1 MPNSGELRR
10 DRLFGLA
17 RSASDRD
24 IHTTFIGVGV
34 DFNSDLVEYISKVRG
49 ANYFTVNSSQEFKKL
64 LDREFNYMVTPLV
77 YDLKLELE
85 SRIMRLMP
93 YSSPE

>member
-1 MPNSGELRR
+1 VQVTGEAIELFNKIEPNGEYENRIIFLTDAMPNSGELRR

-34 DFNSDLVEYISKVRG
+34 DSIVI
-49 ANYFTVNSSQEFKKL
+49 
-64 LDREFNYMVTPLV
+64 
-77 YDLKLELE
+77 
-85 SRIMRLMP
+85 
-93 YSSPE
+93 

>member
-1 MPNSGELRR
+1 MEEG
-10 DRLFGLA
+10 GLGLIGGWA
-17 RSASDRD
+17 RKCIRIED
-24 IHTTFIGVGV
+24 IHTILIGVGV

-85 SRIMRLMP
+85 SRGL
-93 YSSPE
+93 